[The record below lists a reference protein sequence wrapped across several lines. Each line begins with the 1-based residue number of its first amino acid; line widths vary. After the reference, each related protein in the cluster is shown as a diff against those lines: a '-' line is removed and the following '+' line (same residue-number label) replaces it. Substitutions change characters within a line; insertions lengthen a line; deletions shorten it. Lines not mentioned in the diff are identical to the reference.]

1 MKKVKHLASAFL
13 LILVLAVAGFGG
25 IIECPGPQPPPA
37 AAVSEMTRGDIWIPG
52 DGHTPGSPSE
62 SAGLVALN
70 LLTELLLVF

>member
-1 MKKVKHLASAFL
+1 MKKVKHLASALL

-25 IIECPGPQPPPA
+25 IIECPGPQPPPGA
-37 AAVSEMTRGDIWIPG
+37 AASKMTLGEIGIPG

-62 SAGLVALN
+62 SAGVVALN